1 MLIIALFY
9 LVFRKKKRYD
19 VTGMVFHTDINEKKG
34 IIVMKFVQDM
44 TAGSPS
50 KLLVSF
56 SLPILA
62 GSLIQQ
68 LYTMTDSII
77 VGRFVGAD
85 ALAAIGA
92 CGSLTYLFFS
102 LFFGLSA
109 GIGII
114 IARYF
119 GAGKDEQVQKGIAN
133 SVFLLLGA
141 AILLTVTGICFARP
155 ILLYLGTPSDI
166 LKDAVAYFQI
176 TSAGIL
182 GVAFYNGISSI
193 LRALGDSKTPL
204 IFLVI
209 ASLLNVGLD
218 LLFVLVFHLGVAGTA
233 LATSLAQFVSACTCL
248 IFALHTN
255 PFFRLKK
262 EQFRPDK
269 ILLGQMTHIGLPL
282 ALQDALIAI
291 SCVALQTVINSFGTA
306 IVAAFTATNRI
317 ETMLGQI
324 YLTMNTAL
332 SSYTAQNLGAGKV
345 SRVREGTR
353 FCVWITAAFSLCM
366 VVLMH
371 LFGSAFMTLFV
382 DDTSVIQTGAFALA
396 LTSWFFIAWGLL
408 YIFRGVLN
416 GAGNAAFAYI
426 SGILEVVG
434 RVGSAVLLTSLPL
447 IGQWGIWLS
456 EGITWIL
463 VACAGIICYLHGTWA
478 RRTA

>member
-1 MLIIALFY
+1 
-9 LVFRKKKRYD
+9 
-19 VTGMVFHTDINEKKG
+19 MVFHTDINEKKG

-345 SRVREGTR
+345 R
-353 FCVWITAAFSLCM
+353 
-366 VVLMH
+366 H

>member
-1 MLIIALFY
+1 MNF
-9 LVFRKKKRYD
+9 
-19 VTGMVFHTDINEKKG
+19 M
-34 IIVMKFVQDM
+34 QDM
-44 TAGSPS
+44 TKGSPLR
-50 KLLVSF
+50 LLVSF
-56 SLPILA
+56 SIPLLI
-62 GSLIQQ
+62 GSLFQQ
-68 LYTMTDSII
+68 FYTMADSII
-77 VGRFVGAD
+77 VGKFVGAD
-85 ALAAIGA
+85 ALASIGA
-92 CGSLTYLFFS
+92 CSSVIYLLFS

-109 GIGII
+109 GIGIVI
-114 IARYF
+114 SQYF
-119 GAGKDEQVQKGIAN
+119 GAGDGSAVRRGIAC
-133 SVFLLLGA
+133 SVYLLAAASLLLTLIG
-141 AILLTVTGICFARP
+141 LVFARP
-155 ILLYLGTPSDI
+155 ILTILGTPSEI
-166 LKDAVAYFQI
+166 MGDAASYFQI

-396 LTSWFFIAWGLL
+396 LTSWFFIAWGLTSGT
-408 YIFRGVLN
+408 IRGTSGSILKAELLSMTTHPRFAASGANTFEGVPPAENIAISKVSKHSGVVSSTTYVL
-416 GAGNAAFAYI
+416 
-426 SGILEVVG
+426 
-434 RVGSAVLLTSLPL
+434 P
-447 IGQWGIWLS
+447 
-456 EGITWIL
+456 
-463 VACAGIICYLHGTWA
+463 AC
-478 RRTA
+478 